1 MAEPMKLEMT
11 VPGAN
16 PASKFNPNGQ
26 GYDYERAISSGMGP
40 AASGPNAGHWG
51 SVAPVTTE
59 EMATHGLPEGS
70 SIMLKGSLHPTWDK
84 AIAAE
89 NARGSNIQKRGDRY
103 FSVPQPS
110 NKQLYELLDSLKS
123 EQNSNLTV
131 SIDNAVKS
139 NSDVAAEDQK
149 LSSEIGLPPD
159 VVARNREKIH
169 QDLRASRIKEIADN
183 GMNPALKKLFA
194 DPEFAKIAHPDADGL
209 SVVEQSARA
218 IKAVGSGAVG
228 SLLGGGI
235 KGTGTIINDLA
246 YFQTGDKNLKLG
258 SPIYEVGQSIE
269 DFSKKYLRP
278 SGNLNKIEQV
288 AEGVGQAGGQ
298 VALWLLSPAAKVTSL
313 SLMLGQGAT
322 AMEEMIKNDPVSRT
336 ASEVDKAA
344 QRLTG
349 AAITAVTNT
358 LATKFFISAPQTLA
372 LSNKWLHHSIT
383 VGLGAGVEGITELAE
398 NVLHDM
404 AGAMTNPE
412 SKIKWAEAQDA
423 GEIGAYVGA
432 IVQSIA
438 NAALHIKANKQKS
451 EFEKLQTAGGEQ
463 GLKQKSPDAYSKFSD
478 SVAAHM
484 ANTTD
489 GPITDVY
496 IDRNTFKQALTDNKI
511 DPVAVGKAIPSIGA
525 QVDSVDVGGDIVI
538 PMNDWIG
545 KVVGTDIGAMLSPHA
560 RGSVDA
566 PSLSEVQQ
574 ATAMQPEMSEQ
585 ILAAIAKKQTSD
597 AFVKSSHE
605 VQDIMFQQLKQT
617 GRYADPVSRINAQFV
632 RDFVVTQAANQN
644 MMPMD
649 FFNKYMYKVAAEGES
664 TFNQDSVMGINVKND
679 IKAGVRYA
687 DDIVDGKK
695 MYETRDTD
703 SLRAY
708 VGSRVAIVRTGEG
721 AAKAIGEVT
730 LGEPLVVNEEQ
741 FNAMRDKHL
750 VPAGSTFDIKPG
762 GVKYLYPVTDAT
774 RFESEKDVG
783 KGIVSRR
790 VFNQPSTLARG
801 DVTQPLVERGER
813 ALDEQTR
820 VSETERVAIDKAAKE
835 ADVSAIE
842 IERQIRKH
850 KKAHPVSDGWA
861 PLEFIGVSLND
872 NGGYALK
879 YKSIAYQ
886 FDEDSSG
893 EVLKPGTPEYAARTE
908 ALAKAMHDEVLLVY
922 ERALAGDENAAS
934 IIRQAGW
941 YKEMRSRL
949 RKEFGGLGDL
959 FADLLGATSPNTPV
973 RTNWESAV
981 DLLRRASR
989 GDFDEIMPKWV
1000 EWSNAI
1006 DEAET
1011 EFAAWFNGQVASGRS
1026 KADITDEVG
1035 LAAFKIQQ
1043 KKNGLTAKQIK
1054 ELPEYQRLY
1063 DELTQTEYHQKYA
1076 EVAALRELPDD
1087 LVLRKESGPKYGFNG
1102 RNAIRAMLD
1111 LWRVVRDPNADIG
1124 IGGTAPKALNFSGN
1138 LIGFRE
1144 KATIDVWAARLLQ
1157 RLSGR
1162 VRIPSMAESSVSGKM
1177 LSTGE
1182 TTQAFGFGQEVFKK
1196 AVKEIRIDPIMS
1208 KNDLLSKIN
1217 DDDLQAIVWFLEKEV
1232 WTKGNWTS
1240 AAGEGGSFEYEADLT
1255 GQPEQARIR
1264 ELRKIADSGAF
1275 ATEKQKAKA
1284 QIDMDS
1290 LKVKRSVFREQREL
1304 AKKDKNKRGINA
1316 AVRNIKKLDKAI
1328 LRQKNILDA
1337 PSPEVVKQRRRKALD
1352 ELKLLTRTVDRFMG
1366 GLSIQQS
1373 TKNQGVDFVPS
1384 DSDMA
1389 VLGEDIRTSVYES
1402 DNGATVLGSKVLS
1415 TQGYYGSP
1423 ERSLDLEVI
1432 ARAGF
1437 NPNPMWLKMLKA
1449 AQKKGQDSTF
1459 LSRVLR
1465 DKEEVYFD
1473 RHRPG
1478 VEIYFREAG
1487 AIDAL
1492 QPILKKLANQGIEFY
1507 TVIVD
1512 GKRSPEAMAGAMP
1525 PALGVR
1531 FQFVPEMRERYGLDD
1546 FKWSELT
1553 TEEVAVKIEEAGKS
1567 LRKLADQVTSQ
1578 VEGVSFAGQFWY
1590 ETEVAF
1596 KNQYQEKID
1605 AITRRSAEE
1614 RDQGTRG
1621 ARWSGESI
1629 SEGVKNAANW
1639 VREARAQTERDGSVP
1654 SGGQPGT
1661 EAQAGA
1667 RETGN
1672 GSGKYSSGGLTPLEG
1687 GPVRGEDTSPDIKLV
1702 RVAEQYA
1709 ADNGID
1715 LKRQSEY
1722 AQVDPARATRIADA
1736 YAEMKHDPQNPVVA
1750 EAYQNMIKQ
1759 TRAQYQALVDAG
1771 YEFYFYDNTN
1781 DPYDGNPWNAMRDL
1795 RANQRMGVYS
1805 TEAGFGSGGTAGTVD
1820 QNVSNNPLLEDT
1832 GLVWMFNGKPRK
1844 VLANDLFRAVH
1855 DAFGHGLEGAGF
1867 RAAGEEN
1874 AWQAHVRLFTGSAVA
1889 ALTSETRGQ
1898 NSWTNFGPYGEHNR
1912 TAKVEDTIFADQ
1924 KTGLLPEFALT
1935 EGRVGDQRIAPEV
1948 RPTKLLRQ
1956 PVQGQEDAR
1965 GGFDPT
1971 TLTTILGTEADNS
1984 TFLHETAHFFLS
1996 VYADMAANP
2005 NATEQSKQDMQTILD
2020 WFGVKDLATWNQMS
2034 LDEQRK
2040 YHEQFA
2046 YNYEIY
2052 LFEGKAPNIKLQTIF
2067 DRFSA
2072 WLARVYK
2079 SIRDDLNAIYRQE
2092 HGTDLP
2098 ILTGEVRQVMDRM
2111 LATSEQIKQTETV
2124 RNMVPI
2130 FQTQE
2135 QSGMDDSEWAAYQEM
2150 SQEATNAA
2158 IGEMQTA
2165 SLRQMKW
2172 LSGARSRVL
2181 KEMQKETAEIRK
2193 SLRDKIVEEV
2203 KADPVYRAINWLKTG
2218 ETVDQNGNDIKVD
2231 AGYKLSI
2238 AAVKAMYPE
2247 SDTALYQGPDLKI
2260 LGMGKQRGMMS
2271 EDGLHPDLVAEM
2283 FGFKSGDDLVRAL
2296 VSARKFND
2304 EVNVRTDERMLA
2316 EHAELQDPKSIEVAV
2331 ESAIHNEARARFVSV
2346 ELRHLAKATAPVRV
2360 MLEAARQAAV
2370 AILASKP
2377 IGTIKPK
2384 NYAIAEARAA
2394 QEAID
2399 AYTRKSTPEQSA
2411 QSQYTRVYNK
2421 AIKDGMSE
2429 EAAVSSA
2436 KIKSEEARVSA
2447 QNRADEYKA
2456 KYNGASPEQVAIE
2469 AKRNQLL
2476 NNQLAA
2482 EAIKANRTVAKS
2494 LDLFKKVF
2502 TADSRIADKRDM
2514 NLVSAARAIL
2524 ANYGMG
2530 KTELPAGAYLAK
2542 VQEYDPEFYAEIEP
2556 MITAHL
2562 QQAKPITELTTDQFT
2577 DLSEQIQALWH
2588 LSRRNKQME
2597 IDGKMV
2603 DRNLIVAELVGRIG
2617 VIDTKKERRGYDK
2630 AMSDWDKR
2638 KIMLMGARAAMRRV
2652 ESWVDAMDGGKLDG
2666 PFRKYIWN
2674 PISEAV
2680 AEYRIAKNEYLQK
2693 YLDIVKS
2700 VEKGLAAGSIAAG
2713 EIGYTFKNKAEL
2725 LHAILHTGN
2734 ESNKRKLLL
2743 GRGWAEENQ
2752 DGSLNTARWDKFMSR
2767 MYAENKLSKVDF
2779 DFAQSVW
2786 DLLEEMKPAAQKVH
2800 KDMYGFYFNE
2810 ISANPVI
2817 TPFGIY
2823 RGGYVPAVTDP
2834 WINTDAA
2841 MRNEQETGQT
2851 DNSYMFPTT
2860 GRGFTKGR
2868 VEYNKPLMLDLG
2880 YFPSHLDKVLRF
2892 IHIEPKIK
2900 DVAKI
2905 VKTSKTF
2912 SAAMDQLDPTIRG
2925 DMLVPWLQRTAM
2937 QMIKTPMKGAG
2948 GKLADKF
2955 FSEVRTR
2962 TGMQMMVGNVTNA
2975 LQQLT
2980 GLSIGALK
2988 VKPGNLRNALWLYT
3002 RQPTDTSAMVTEK
3015 SKYMNTRMSNQQF
3028 EISKT
3033 IEELLLNPSKYDK
3046 LRSFAGKH
3054 GYFMQQGLQNVV
3066 DTIVWVGAYN
3076 QSMTETGNER
3086 DAVRAADSAVRL
3098 TQGSFSPEDVSR
3110 FETGTA
3116 FVRAFTM
3123 FYSYFN
3129 MQANLLGTE
3138 FTKTVKEFGVKK
3150 GMGQLLYIYTF
3161 AFMIPAV
3168 LSEII
3173 VQGAGGFAD
3182 GDDDEW
3188 DENDAM
3194 ALFFGSQARTAIAMI
3209 PIVGPSIMAGV
3220 NAWNSK
3226 PYDDRISTSAS
3237 ISALESTVRAPNTL
3251 YKAIA
3256 EDGSWKKAI
3265 RDTLTALG
3273 MITGLPLGQMGK
3285 PIGYAAD
3292 IAQGKVN
3299 PESAMD
3305 VTRGVI
3311 SGKDVNRP
3319 NQ

>member
-1 MAEPMKLEMT
+1 MQSDWA
-11 VPGAN
+11 
-16 PASKFNPNGQ
+16 Q
-26 GYDYERAISSGMGP
+26 GGKKQGFSTPKSIRAIKLLEEAVQTARERQQSLKYEISELPYNPDELGNSQNEGVLSELKKKWSEVDGEIRRLNTEIDNMSAVPTAPFVTDTQAWTALILKRMLRYAVDNGINTVSWTTGEMQAKRYDLSRYVSEVHYDPKSQRLQAYAKDGYSPIISGI
-40 AASGPNAGHWG
+40 
-51 SVAPVTTE
+51 VAPDKLADYIGKDAAGKLLAKKTTNIPTDKGVVP
-59 EMATHGLPEGS
+59 TH
-70 SIMLKGSLHPTWDK
+70 
-84 AIAAE
+84 
-89 NARGSNIQKRGDRY
+89 
-103 FSVPQPS
+103 V
-110 NKQLYELLDSLKS
+110 
-123 EQNSNLTV
+123 
-131 SIDNAVKS
+131 
-139 NSDVAAEDQK
+139 
-149 LSSEIGLPPD
+149 
-159 VVARNREKIH
+159 
-169 QDLRASRIKEIADN
+169 
-183 GMNPALKKLFA
+183 LKKLELKVGGEGMA
-194 DPEFAKIAHPDADGL
+194 AYYDAI
-209 SVVEQSARA
+209 V
-218 IKAVGSGAVG
+218 
-228 SLLGGGI
+228 
-235 KGTGTIINDLA
+235 
-246 YFQTGDKNLKLG
+246 
-258 SPIYEVGQSIE
+258 P
-269 DFSKKYLRP
+269 
-278 SGNLNKIEQV
+278 QV
-288 AEGVGQAGGQ
+288 A
-298 VALWLLSPAAKVTSL
+298 KKI
-313 SLMLGQGAT
+313 
-322 AMEEMIKNDPVSRT
+322 IK
-336 ASEVDKAA
+336 
-344 QRLTG
+344 
-349 AAITAVTNT
+349 
-358 LATKFFISAPQTLA
+358 
-372 LSNKWLHHSIT
+372 SI
-383 VGLGAGVEGITELAE
+383 
-398 NVLHDM
+398 
-404 AGAMTNPE
+404 
-412 SKIKWAEAQDA
+412 
-423 GEIGAYVGA
+423 
-432 IVQSIA
+432 
-438 NAALHIKANKQKS
+438 
-451 EFEKLQTAGGEQ
+451 GGEL
-463 GLKQKSPDAYSKFSD
+463 GKSNIEG
-478 SVAAHM
+478 M
-484 ANTTD
+484 AD
-489 GPITDVY
+489 
-496 IDRNTFKQALTDNKI
+496 
-511 DPVAVGKAIPSIGA
+511 
-525 QVDSVDVGGDIVI
+525 
-538 PMNDWIG
+538 
-545 KVVGTDIGAMLSPHA
+545 
-560 RGSVDA
+560 
-566 PSLSEVQQ
+566 
-574 ATAMQPEMSEQ
+574 
-585 ILAAIAKKQTSD
+585 
-597 AFVKSSHE
+597 
-605 VQDIMFQQLKQT
+605 
-617 GRYADPVSRINAQFV
+617 
-632 RDFVVTQAANQN
+632 TQAI
-644 MMPMD
+644 
-649 FFNKYMYKVAAEGES
+649 Y
-664 TFNQDSVMGINVKND
+664 
-679 IKAGVRYA
+679 
-687 DDIVDGKK
+687 
-695 MYETRDTD
+695 
-703 SLRAY
+703 
-708 VGSRVAIVRTGEG
+708 
-721 AAKAIGEVT
+721 
-730 LGEPLVVNEEQ
+730 
-741 FNAMRDKHL
+741 
-750 VPAGSTFDIKPG
+750 
-762 GVKYLYPVTDAT
+762 
-774 RFESEKDVG
+774 
-783 KGIVSRR
+783 
-790 VFNQPSTLARG
+790 
-801 DVTQPLVERGER
+801 
-813 ALDEQTR
+813 
-820 VSETERVAIDKAAKE
+820 
-835 ADVSAIE
+835 
-842 IERQIRKH
+842 
-850 KKAHPVSDGWA
+850 
-861 PLEFIGVSLND
+861 
-872 NGGYALK
+872 
-879 YKSIAYQ
+879 
-886 FDEDSSG
+886 
-893 EVLKPGTPEYAARTE
+893 
-908 ALAKAMHDEVLLVY
+908 
-922 ERALAGDENAAS
+922 
-934 IIRQAGW
+934 
-941 YKEMRSRL
+941 
-949 RKEFGGLGDL
+949 
-959 FADLLGATSPNTPV
+959 
-973 RTNWESAV
+973 
-981 DLLRRASR
+981 
-989 GDFDEIMPKWV
+989 
-1000 EWSNAI
+1000 
-1006 DEAET
+1006 
-1011 EFAAWFNGQVASGRS
+1011 
-1026 KADITDEVG
+1026 IT
-1035 LAAFKIQQ
+1035 
-1043 KKNGLTAKQIK
+1043 
-1054 ELPEYQRLY
+1054 
-1063 DELTQTEYHQKYA
+1063 
-1076 EVAALRELPDD
+1076 
-1087 LVLRKESGPKYGFNG
+1087 
-1102 RNAIRAMLD
+1102 
-1111 LWRVVRDPNADIG
+1111 
-1124 IGGTAPKALNFSGN
+1124 
-1138 LIGFRE
+1138 
-1144 KATIDVWAARLLQ
+1144 
-1157 RLSGR
+1157 
-1162 VRIPSMAESSVSGKM
+1162 
-1177 LSTGE
+1177 
-1182 TTQAFGFGQEVFKK
+1182 
-1196 AVKEIRIDPIMS
+1196 
-1208 KNDLLSKIN
+1208 
-1217 DDDLQAIVWFLEKEV
+1217 
-1232 WTKGNWTS
+1232 
-1240 AAGEGGSFEYEADLT
+1240 
-1255 GQPEQARIR
+1255 
-1264 ELRKIADSGAF
+1264 
-1275 ATEKQKAKA
+1275 
-1284 QIDMDS
+1284 
-1290 LKVKRSVFREQREL
+1290 
-1304 AKKDKNKRGINA
+1304 
-1316 AVRNIKKLDKAI
+1316 
-1328 LRQKNILDA
+1328 
-1337 PSPEVVKQRRRKALD
+1337 
-1352 ELKLLTRTVDRFMG
+1352 
-1366 GLSIQQS
+1366 
-1373 TKNQGVDFVPS
+1373 
-1384 DSDMA
+1384 
-1389 VLGEDIRTSVYES
+1389 
-1402 DNGATVLGSKVLS
+1402 
-1415 TQGYYGSP
+1415 
-1423 ERSLDLEVI
+1423 
-1432 ARAGF
+1432 
-1437 NPNPMWLKMLKA
+1437 
-1449 AQKKGQDSTF
+1449 
-1459 LSRVLR
+1459 
-1465 DKEEVYFD
+1465 
-1473 RHRPG
+1473 
-1478 VEIYFREAG
+1478 
-1487 AIDAL
+1487 
-1492 QPILKKLANQGIEFY
+1492 
-1507 TVIVD
+1507 
-1512 GKRSPEAMAGAMP
+1512 
-1525 PALGVR
+1525 
-1531 FQFVPEMRERYGLDD
+1531 PEMRDNIL
-1546 FKWSELT
+1546 
-1553 TEEVAVKIEEAGKS
+1553 
-1567 LRKLADQVTSQ
+1567 
-1578 VEGVSFAGQFWY
+1578 
-1590 ETEVAF
+1590 
-1596 KNQYQEKID
+1596 
-1605 AITRRSAEE
+1605 
-1614 RDQGTRG
+1614 
-1621 ARWSGESI
+1621 
-1629 SEGVKNAANW
+1629 
-1639 VREARAQTERDGSVP
+1639 
-1654 SGGQPGT
+1654 GGQ
-1661 EAQAGA
+1661 
-1667 RETGN
+1667 
-1672 GSGKYSSGGLTPLEG
+1672 
-1687 GPVRGEDTSPDIKLV
+1687 
-1702 RVAEQYA
+1702 
-1709 ADNGID
+1709 
-1715 LKRQSEY
+1715 
-1722 AQVDPARATRIADA
+1722 
-1736 YAEMKHDPQNPVVA
+1736 
-1750 EAYQNMIKQ
+1750 
-1759 TRAQYQALVDAG
+1759 AL
-1771 YEFYFYDNTN
+1771 F
-1781 DPYDGNPWNAMRDL
+1781 
-1795 RANQRMGVYS
+1795 
-1805 TEAGFGSGGTAGTVD
+1805 
-1820 QNVSNNPLLEDT
+1820 
-1832 GLVWMFNGKPRK
+1832 
-1844 VLANDLFRAVH
+1844 
-1855 DAFGHGLEGAGF
+1855 
-1867 RAAGEEN
+1867 
-1874 AWQAHVRLFTGSAVA
+1874 
-1889 ALTSETRGQ
+1889 
-1898 NSWTNFGPYGEHNR
+1898 
-1912 TAKVEDTIFADQ
+1912 
-1924 KTGLLPEFALT
+1924 
-1935 EGRVGDQRIAPEV
+1935 
-1948 RPTKLLRQ
+1948 Q
-1956 PVQGQEDAR
+1956 PVQGQDEAR

-2370 AILASKP
+2370 AILASRP

-2399 AYTRKSTPEQSA
+2399 AIKKGDTA
-2411 QSQYTRVYNK
+2411 K
-2421 AIKDGMSE
+2421 AL
-2429 EAAVSSA
+2429 
-2436 KIKSEEARVSA
+2436 
-2447 QNRADEYKA
+2447 
-2456 KYNGASPEQVAIE
+2456 E

-2603 DRNLIVAELVGRIG
+2603 DRNLIVAELVDRVG
-2617 VIDTKKERRGYDK
+2617 VLDTKKERRGYDK

-2734 ESNKRKLLL
+2734 ESNKRKMLL

-2752 DGSLNTARWDKFMSR
+2752 DGSLNTARWDNFMSR

-2817 TPFGIY
+2817 TPFGVY

-2905 VKTSKTF
+2905 VKTSQTF

-2962 TGMQMMVGNVTNA
+2962 TGMQLMVGNITNA

-2980 GLSIGALK
+2980 GISIGALK
-2988 VKPGNLRNALWLYT
+2988 VRPANLRNALWLLV
-3002 RQPTDTSAMVTEK
+3002 RQPTDTVAMVSEK
-3015 SKYMNTRMSNQQF
+3015 SKFMLTRMSNQQF

-3046 LRSFAGKH
+3046 LRAFAGKH
-3054 GYFMQQGLQNVV
+3054 GYFMQQGLQNTV

-3076 QSMTETGNER
+3076 QSMAETGNEK

-3098 TQGSFSPEDVSR
+3098 TQGSFAPEDVSR
-3110 FETGTA
+3110 FETGNS

-3150 GMGQLLYIYTF
+3150 GMGHLLYIYTF

-3194 ALFFGSQARTAIAMI
+3194 ALFFGSQARTAMAMV
-3209 PIVGPSIMAGV
+3209 PIVGPSVLAGV

-3237 ISALESTVRAPNTL
+3237 VSALESTVRAPNTL

-3256 EDGSWKKAI
+3256 EDGSWKKAV

>member
-1 MAEPMKLEMT
+1 MSDIT
-11 VPGAN
+11 VPNYGN
-16 PASKFNPNGQ
+16 RQDGSRKGPGFLGELKRPDGSVSTELSIGVNLNGQ
-26 GYDYERAISSGMGP
+26 DREIPSLVPTLHPLEINHLLQGNEPTRVIVNKAVAHAQSRILKGLSVFQEGNASNAGLAIQLTANDNPDAAAKDTILARNSGVPVGLVNDFRDEYVAKEKVNNAMPLLNNSPKLSNFLSQDLNRAKISNDSIENLASMENKYGAFRSIDRSIVEEVTQPFMRGFASFKKGFATNLQESGLMAGYERQRAAAAKQGGASYTPQIETENRLASYQRVIESYPTPEKIQRGLEEIHGAEGLKDATKAIFQNPTSVREVIFQSLGTYAPVLAMAAATRSLGPMGASTVAPFFSKEALRFGATIGFGSFATEYASSLDEAIS
-40 AASGPNAGHWG
+40 NKAGDL
-51 SVAPVTTE
+51 SVPGNLYKVLTNEKVME
-59 EMATHGLPEGS
+59 E
-70 SIMLKGSLHPTWDK
+70 
-84 AIAAE
+84 
-89 NARGSNIQKRGDRY
+89 ARG
-103 FSVPQPS
+103 
-110 NKQLYELLDSLKS
+110 
-123 EQNSNLTV
+123 
-131 SIDNAVKS
+131 NAVK
-139 NSDVAAEDQK
+139 
-149 LSSEIGLPPD
+149 
-159 VVARNREKIH
+159 R
-169 QDLRASRIKEIADN
+169 
-183 GMNPALKKLFA
+183 
-194 DPEFAKIAHPDADGL
+194 GL
-209 SVVEQSARA
+209 SVAAFDMVTGTVAG
-218 IKAVGSGAVG
+218 KLLSGAT
-228 SLLGGGI
+228 S
-235 KGTGTIINDLA
+235 KA
-246 YFQTGDKNLKLG
+246 A
-258 SPIYEVGQSIE
+258 SIAP
-269 DFSKKYLRP
+269 RIA
-278 SGNLNKIEQV
+278 G
-288 AEGVGQAGGQ
+288 EGLIQAGGG
-298 VALWLLSPAAKVTSL
+298 AA
-313 SLMLGQGAT
+313 GEAT
-322 AMEEMIKNDPVSRT
+322 AQFAANEKYNPGAILLEAFAELPTALVEAPFNYRSMKSDAERAEKSGAILEDLNKLVMSDKVLKRDKETFSEWIKQATEDGPVENVYILAKTLKQANLADKLMEVSPSVKGQFT
-336 ASEVDKAA
+336 SAMASDGEIQIPIAEY
-344 QRLTG
+344 LTN
-349 AAITAVTNT
+349 I
-358 LATKFFISAPQTLA
+358 AP
-372 LSNKWLHHSIT
+372 
-383 VGLGAGVEGITELAE
+383 TELSGQIL
-398 NVLHDM
+398 NDLRID
-404 AGAMTNPE
+404 GDTMT
-412 SKIKWAEAQDA
+412 KGQ
-423 GEIGAYVGA
+423 
-432 IVQSIA
+432 
-438 NAALHIKANKQKS
+438 AALFTKNKSEELQAAYEIQLQKHKANEVFTKS
-451 EFEKLQTAGGEQ
+451 A
-463 GLKQKSPDAYSKFSD
+463 
-478 SVAAHM
+478 
-484 ANTTD
+484 
-489 GPITDVY
+489 
-496 IDRNTFKQALTDNKI
+496 
-511 DPVAVGKAIPSIGA
+511 
-525 QVDSVDVGGDIVI
+525 
-538 PMNDWIG
+538 
-545 KVVGTDIGAMLSPHA
+545 
-560 RGSVDA
+560 
-566 PSLSEVQQ
+566 
-574 ATAMQPEMSEQ
+574 
-585 ILAAIAKKQTSD
+585 
-597 AFVKSSHE
+597 HE
-605 VQDIMFQQLKQT
+605 VQDIMFRQIKQT
-617 GRYADPVSRINAQFV
+617 GRYADPVSRINAQLV
-632 RDFVVTQAANQN
+632 RDFVVTQAASQN
-644 MMPMD
+644 VMPMD
-649 FFNKYMYKVAAEGES
+649 FFNKYMYKVTAEGQAA
-664 TFNQDSVMGINVKND
+664 FNQDAVAATDIISQTQEFKDWFGNSVVKNAEGKPTVLFHGTAD
-679 IKAGVRYA
+679 NVTDFDPNHPNRKDTGWLGTGAYLTDSTEAADLYAQQKAKGITGQNVMPVYARLENPYTATKEEKAAVKAGGRAAADAFTKKLMDAGHDGVIYQMSPDAKEIVVFNPAGVKSVFNEGTWSLETKNLLKQSLSTRLPSSAKTTEDPMSSVLNITFDVAMSDEKTLAKNVRVLQDTVNFRRLRGTGARDINRNVESIIDHMVSNLIKLHDSFPAEMRDRAKLWYDGGRKTVEEWANRYGISEMQAAAAIAVLSPQNGWFPNVSSAERVADIIFGMQSFVWDSAMTEEANKIPQEKPEDKIKMKMAEGKSLGELLNDPEIAARWIRVYDQTYNNRSYRILTPEGGVSGYA
-687 DDIVDGKK
+687 TIKDGSDATMAWKSFGAIAKAVSIYTDGRASNVYYQLGKEHKVRNFYNNLFAPESPLGFVTIDTHAVAAALLRPLAASDTEVNQAFGSAGSSSSSYTGLNGTYPIYLEAYRRAAEAKGISPRQMQSITWEAARGLFEASKKSGMKTEANAIWSRYKSGDIDQEQAQKEIFLLAGGIASPSWSNVPFNDTVSRTYEGPAQKAIDAIGNVGAKPNPVNVLFEVAPDPNDAELTAAWNALSQDDKFRISQDITAAIIPKILEEIGSSGKVSATIGGYLGATNPSLSLSIDRKELAVTAAKLIGHALSQDAMVVISEQQITGTSAVGAVSIDLPEGYGEKEISALYDKLWELERDGKK
-695 MYETRDTD
+695 LVNGYTAQDGNM
-703 SLRAY
+703 
-708 VGSRVAIVRTGEG
+708 AILNQSG
-721 AAKAIGEVT
+721 
-730 LGEPLVVNEEQ
+730 LSNEE
-741 FNAMRDKHL
+741 F
-750 VPAGSTFDIKPG
+750 
-762 GVKYLYPVTDAT
+762 
-774 RFESEKDVG
+774 
-783 KGIVSRR
+783 
-790 VFNQPSTLARG
+790 
-801 DVTQPLVERGER
+801 
-813 ALDEQTR
+813 
-820 VSETERVAIDKAAKE
+820 
-835 ADVSAIE
+835 
-842 IERQIRKH
+842 
-850 KKAHPVSDGWA
+850 
-861 PLEFIGVSLND
+861 
-872 NGGYALK
+872 
-879 YKSIAYQ
+879 
-886 FDEDSSG
+886 
-893 EVLKPGTPEYAARTE
+893 
-908 ALAKAMHDEVLLVY
+908 
-922 ERALAGDENAAS
+922 AS
-934 IIRQAGW
+934 II
-941 YKEMRSRL
+941 ESRL
-949 RKEFGGLGDL
+949 GSEFVIRENNVFSALINKEEYGYDNNKEP
-959 FADLLGATSPNTPV
+959 AATG
-973 RTNWESAV
+973 RTSLQKRNDRFREEANS
-981 DLLRRASR
+981 LLRES
-989 GDFDEIMPKWV
+989 I
-1000 EWSNAI
+1000 
-1006 DEAET
+1006 AET
-1011 EFAAWFNGQVASGRS
+1011 
-1026 KADITDEVG
+1026 
-1035 LAAFKIQQ
+1035 
-1043 KKNGLTAKQIK
+1043 
-1054 ELPEYQRLY
+1054 
-1063 DELTQTEYHQKYA
+1063 
-1076 EVAALRELPDD
+1076 
-1087 LVLRKESGPKYGFNG
+1087 
-1102 RNAIRAMLD
+1102 
-1111 LWRVVRDPNADIG
+1111 
-1124 IGGTAPKALNFSGN
+1124 
-1138 LIGFRE
+1138 
-1144 KATIDVWAARLLQ
+1144 
-1157 RLSGR
+1157 
-1162 VRIPSMAESSVSGKM
+1162 
-1177 LSTGE
+1177 
-1182 TTQAFGFGQEVFKK
+1182 
-1196 AVKEIRIDPIMS
+1196 
-1208 KNDLLSKIN
+1208 
-1217 DDDLQAIVWFLEKEV
+1217 
-1232 WTKGNWTS
+1232 
-1240 AAGEGGSFEYEADLT
+1240 
-1255 GQPEQARIR
+1255 
-1264 ELRKIADSGAF
+1264 
-1275 ATEKQKAKA
+1275 
-1284 QIDMDS
+1284 
-1290 LKVKRSVFREQREL
+1290 
-1304 AKKDKNKRGINA
+1304 
-1316 AVRNIKKLDKAI
+1316 
-1328 LRQKNILDA
+1328 
-1337 PSPEVVKQRRRKALD
+1337 
-1352 ELKLLTRTVDRFMG
+1352 
-1366 GLSIQQS
+1366 
-1373 TKNQGVDFVPS
+1373 
-1384 DSDMA
+1384 
-1389 VLGEDIRTSVYES
+1389 
-1402 DNGATVLGSKVLS
+1402 
-1415 TQGYYGSP
+1415 
-1423 ERSLDLEVI
+1423 
-1432 ARAGF
+1432 
-1437 NPNPMWLKMLKA
+1437 
-1449 AQKKGQDSTF
+1449 
-1459 LSRVLR
+1459 
-1465 DKEEVYFD
+1465 
-1473 RHRPG
+1473 
-1478 VEIYFREAG
+1478 
-1487 AIDAL
+1487 
-1492 QPILKKLANQGIEFY
+1492 
-1507 TVIVD
+1507 
-1512 GKRSPEAMAGAMP
+1512 
-1525 PALGVR
+1525 
-1531 FQFVPEMRERYGLDD
+1531 
-1546 FKWSELT
+1546 
-1553 TEEVAVKIEEAGKS
+1553 
-1567 LRKLADQVTSQ
+1567 
-1578 VEGVSFAGQFWY
+1578 
-1590 ETEVAF
+1590 
-1596 KNQYQEKID
+1596 
-1605 AITRRSAEE
+1605 
-1614 RDQGTRG
+1614 GTRG
-1621 ARWSGESI
+1621 
-1629 SEGVKNAANW
+1629 
-1639 VREARAQTERDGSVP
+1639 
-1654 SGGQPGT
+1654 
-1661 EAQAGA
+1661 
-1667 RETGN
+1667 TGN
-1672 GSGKYSSGGLTPLEG
+1672 GVGKYSSGGLTPLEG

-1722 AQVDPARATRIADA
+1722 AQVDPARAARIADA
-1736 YAEMKHDPQNPVVA
+1736 YAEMKHDPQDPVVA

-1781 DPYDGNPWNAMRDL
+1781 DPYAGNPWNAMRDL

-1805 TEAGFGSGGTAGTVD
+1805 TEAGFGSGDTAGTVD

-1832 GLVWMFNGKPRK
+1832 GLTWMFDGKPRK

-1898 NSWTNFGPYGEHNR
+1898 NSWTNFGPYGEQNR

-1935 EGRVGDQRIAPEV
+1935 EGLVGDQKITAPV
-1948 RPTKLLRQ
+1948 TPKVNLLKQ

-2005 NATEQSKQDMQTILD
+2005 NATEQSKQDMQTVLD

-2092 HGTDLP
+2092 HGADLP

-2193 SLRDKIVEEV
+2193 SLRDKVVEEV

-2238 AAVKAMYPE
+2238 ADVKAMYPE

-2271 EDGLHPDLVAEM
+2271 EDGLHPDMVAEM

-2370 AILASKP
+2370 AILASRP

-2394 QEAID
+2394 QEAINALKKGD
-2399 AYTRKSTPEQSA
+2399 TA
-2411 QSQYTRVYNK
+2411 
-2421 AIKDGMSE
+2421 
-2429 EAAVSSA
+2429 
-2436 KIKSEEARVSA
+2436 
-2447 QNRADEYKA
+2447 
-2456 KYNGASPEQVAIE
+2456 GAME

-2476 NNQLAA
+2476 NNQLAS
-2482 EAIKANRTVAKS
+2482 EAIKVNRSVAKS

-2524 ANYGMG
+2524 ANYGLG

-2588 LSRRNKQME
+2588 LSRRSKQME

-2603 DRNLIVAELVGRIG
+2603 DRNLIVSELVDRID
-2617 VIDTKKERRGYDK
+2617 VVDTKKERRGYDK

-2652 ESWVDAMDGGKLDG
+2652 ESWVDAMDAGKLDG

-2700 VEKGLAAGSIAAG
+2700 VEKGLSAGSIDAN

-2734 ESNKRKLLL
+2734 ESNKRKMLL

-2752 DGSLNTARWDKFMSR
+2752 DGSLNTARWDNFMSR
-2767 MYAENKLSKVDF
+2767 MYAENRLSKVDF

-2892 IHIEPKIK
+2892 TYIEPKIK

-2905 VKTSKTF
+2905 VKTSQTF
-2912 SAAMDQLDPTIRG
+2912 SAAMDRLDPTIRG

-2937 QMIKTPMKGAG
+2937 QMIKTPMKGSG

-2962 TGMQMMVGNVTNA
+2962 TGMQMMVGNITNA

-3002 RQPTDTSAMVTEK
+3002 RQPTDTSTMVAEK

-3033 IEELLLNPSKYDK
+3033 IDELLLNPSKYDK

-3054 GYFMQQGLQNVV
+3054 GYFMQQGLQNAV

-3285 PIGYAAD
+3285 PLGYAAD
-3292 IAQGKVN
+3292 IAQGRV
-3299 PESAMD
+3299 ESGSAMD

>member
-1 MAEPMKLEMT
+1 MANSDLLLQKWKSERAFTAEPISTVDTSSPSDKLLESWKQKESQNFTISVNDAVKVNADDAAHIQNIARELSLSTDVVESNKSDLDAFVKARRIEMSSLAR
-11 VPGAN
+11 AN
-16 PASKFNPNGQ
+16 PVLNYKFTNP
-26 GYDYERAISSGMGP
+26 D
-40 AASGPNAGHWG
+40 
-51 SVAPVTTE
+51 
-59 EMATHGLPEGS
+59 
-70 SIMLKGSLHPTWDK
+70 
-84 AIAAE
+84 
-89 NARGSNIQKRGDRY
+89 
-103 FSVPQPS
+103 
-110 NKQLYELLDSLKS
+110 
-123 EQNSNLTV
+123 
-131 SIDNAVKS
+131 
-139 NSDVAAEDQK
+139 
-149 LSSEIGLPPD
+149 
-159 VVARNREKIH
+159 
-169 QDLRASRIKEIADN
+169 
-183 GMNPALKKLFA
+183 
-194 DPEFAKIAHPDADGL
+194 FAKVAHPDYENLG
-209 SVVEQSARA
+209 VVEKSTRA
-218 IKAVGSGAVG
+218 IQAFGSGITED
-228 SLLGGGI
+228 LIGGGLEGMGQFTNTAVRKI
-235 KGTGTIINDLA
+235 TGYDTSIGKGL
-246 YFQTGDKNLKLG
+246 
-258 SPIYEVGQSIE
+258 IYGGKKIQEL
-269 DFSKKYLRP
+269 SKQYIAP
-278 SGNLNKIEQV
+278 SGGDLTKVEQV
-288 AEGVGQAGGQ
+288 SRGLGQATAQ
-298 VALWLLSPAAKVTSL
+298 VGMAFLGPAGVANATMLLI
-313 SLMLGQGAT
+313 GQGAKT
-322 AMEEMIKNDPVSRT
+322 AR
-336 ASEVDKAA
+336 DKIDLSPIALQA
-344 QRLTG
+344 PKSDQDWQVLTG
-349 AAITAVTNT
+349 GAITGAIEMV
-358 LATKFFISAPQTLA
+358 ATKLMLNTPQTLA
-372 LSNKWLHHSIT
+372 LKNKLYDYAAK
-383 VGLGAGVEGITELAE
+383 VALGATQEALTEYAE
-398 NVLHDM
+398 NIAHDVNQI
-404 AGAMTNPE
+404 AFTEPN
-412 SKIKWAEAQDA
+412 SKIKWSEAADSA
-423 GEIGAYVGA
+423 EIGGYVGG
-432 IVQSIA
+432 IVQGVI
-438 NAALHIKANKQKS
+438 NAGLHIRSRGQQQSFQDLNTATGRQKLKERS
-451 EFEKLQTAGGEQ
+451 EG
-463 GLKQKSPDAYSKFSD
+463 AYSSYSD
-478 SVAAHM
+478 AVANHM
-484 ANTTD
+484 ANSSNGEVTS
-489 GPITDVY
+489 VF
-496 IDRNTFKQALTDNKI
+496 IDAKAFRQALTDNKI
-511 DPVAVGKAIPSIGA
+511 DPESVGKELPSIGK
-525 QVDSVDVGGDIVI
+525 QLEVTSNVGGDIEI
-538 PMNDWIG
+538 PMNEWIG
-545 KVVGTDIGAMLSPHA
+545 KVAGTSIGDILTPHVRA
-560 RGSVDA
+560 SVDA
-566 PSLSEVQQ
+566 LSANEVQQ
-574 ATAMQPEMSEQ
+574 AQAMLPDMSKQ
-585 ILAAIAKKQTSD
+585 VLDVLAKKQTND

-649 FFNKYMYKVAAEGES
+649 FFNKYMYKVTAEGQAAYNQDAVAATDIISQTQEFKDWFGNSVVKNAEGKPTVLFHGTADNVTDFDPNHPNRKDTGWLGTGAYLTDSTEAADLYAQQKAKGITGQNVMPVYARLENPYTATKEEKAAVKAGGRAAADAFTKKLIAAGHDGVIYQMSPDAKEIVVFNPAGVKSVFNEGTWSLETKNLLKQPKKPVDIKNTYVDENRVGIVLGTGPGIFGWHYSNGEIAPPISAPTPIQGLPNAANIGRSVASILSSTKTKKLIEELFGITNLKAIPINGMWKGSEEASFILTGDGMDFDSANELSKFLGLMMSQEATLVTQPTSEISSDNIPAFYMGYGQKLTPEQLSSIANLAKEQGINYSTTADGRAIKVLYFDGEAGAAEFDSKIKAFSAANGFTQEGTFEIRSNQNDTESISSLAGNIQLQASAAGPSDLFRRSIDNILAPYAKAVAAEGYRFSADRFAERFGLSDPEREYIRTALYPKKGADLS
-664 TFNQDSVMGINVKND
+664 TAGIIDGTETLEVAKSSKAKKPKATNND
-679 IKAGVRYA
+679 IMFALQNRAGAIGQIEPGDYSAAAQKIISEGISSEIISSLSTPTGKSAVGWYDRALKAAKKLYYSVFPTMQSNDNIESFFNAVLGIASQGA
-687 DDIVDGKK
+687 DVFTNSTNAGRMNELILNQGMTISKAISALYGTFGKDTRAIENNYEKLEFLLKQVGKDKLRAKLSKTKTVGEWNKIFREDKSLHFGGEKIELAGKADQKVTGWMAFGPKIGSFINNLSGDYSTLTADLWFSRTWNRFLGYVFVHTPQAESHQYDQFRRAVLAEASRTTEPKSVAKDGTVEQWEHGEDLAGYGYNNARQLPQEEIDQLVADPDAMFELATYLEDMYRKGFDYTGGKGDGYSTKSDLRRAAKNWIEGRKNSVALPRTDSEREFQQSTMEIAQKIIKRKTGIDITIADMQAVLWYHEKELFGKLGSVSKKAKPADYEDAAREFVNLYNSGDLFLGVDGK
-695 MYETRDTD
+695 YL
-703 SLRAY
+703 S
-708 VGSRVAIVRTGEG
+708 GS
-721 AAKAIGEVT
+721 K
-730 LGEPLVVNEEQ
+730 
-741 FNAMRDKHL
+741 
-750 VPAGSTFDIKPG
+750 GS
-762 GVKYLYPVTDAT
+762 YL
-774 RFESEKDVG
+774 KKG
-783 KGIVSRR
+783 KG
-790 VFNQPSTLARG
+790 NL
-801 DVTQPLVERGER
+801 
-813 ALDEQTR
+813 
-820 VSETERVAIDKAAKE
+820 
-835 ADVSAIE
+835 
-842 IERQIRKH
+842 
-850 KKAHPVSDGWA
+850 
-861 PLEFIGVSLND
+861 
-872 NGGYALK
+872 LK
-879 YKSIAYQ
+879 
-886 FDEDSSG
+886 
-893 EVLKPGTPEYAARTE
+893 
-908 ALAKAMHDEVLLVY
+908 
-922 ERALAGDENAAS
+922 
-934 IIRQAGW
+934 
-941 YKEMRSRL
+941 
-949 RKEFGGLGDL
+949 
-959 FADLLGATSPNTPV
+959 
-973 RTNWESAV
+973 
-981 DLLRRASR
+981 
-989 GDFDEIMPKWV
+989 
-1000 EWSNAI
+1000 
-1006 DEAET
+1006 
-1011 EFAAWFNGQVASGRS
+1011 
-1026 KADITDEVG
+1026 
-1035 LAAFKIQQ
+1035 
-1043 KKNGLTAKQIK
+1043 
-1054 ELPEYQRLY
+1054 
-1063 DELTQTEYHQKYA
+1063 
-1076 EVAALRELPDD
+1076 
-1087 LVLRKESGPKYGFNG
+1087 
-1102 RNAIRAMLD
+1102 
-1111 LWRVVRDPNADIG
+1111 
-1124 IGGTAPKALNFSGN
+1124 
-1138 LIGFRE
+1138 
-1144 KATIDVWAARLLQ
+1144 
-1157 RLSGR
+1157 
-1162 VRIPSMAESSVSGKM
+1162 
-1177 LSTGE
+1177 
-1182 TTQAFGFGQEVFKK
+1182 
-1196 AVKEIRIDPIMS
+1196 
-1208 KNDLLSKIN
+1208 
-1217 DDDLQAIVWFLEKEV
+1217 
-1232 WTKGNWTS
+1232 
-1240 AAGEGGSFEYEADLT
+1240 
-1255 GQPEQARIR
+1255 
-1264 ELRKIADSGAF
+1264 
-1275 ATEKQKAKA
+1275 
-1284 QIDMDS
+1284 
-1290 LKVKRSVFREQREL
+1290 
-1304 AKKDKNKRGINA
+1304 
-1316 AVRNIKKLDKAI
+1316 
-1328 LRQKNILDA
+1328 
-1337 PSPEVVKQRRRKALD
+1337 
-1352 ELKLLTRTVDRFMG
+1352 
-1366 GLSIQQS
+1366 
-1373 TKNQGVDFVPS
+1373 
-1384 DSDMA
+1384 
-1389 VLGEDIRTSVYES
+1389 
-1402 DNGATVLGSKVLS
+1402 
-1415 TQGYYGSP
+1415 
-1423 ERSLDLEVI
+1423 
-1432 ARAGF
+1432 
-1437 NPNPMWLKMLKA
+1437 
-1449 AQKKGQDSTF
+1449 
-1459 LSRVLR
+1459 
-1465 DKEEVYFD
+1465 
-1473 RHRPG
+1473 
-1478 VEIYFREAG
+1478 
-1487 AIDAL
+1487 
-1492 QPILKKLANQGIEFY
+1492 
-1507 TVIVD
+1507 
-1512 GKRSPEAMAGAMP
+1512 
-1525 PALGVR
+1525 
-1531 FQFVPEMRERYGLDD
+1531 
-1546 FKWSELT
+1546 
-1553 TEEVAVKIEEAGKS
+1553 
-1567 LRKLADQVTSQ
+1567 
-1578 VEGVSFAGQFWY
+1578 
-1590 ETEVAF
+1590 
-1596 KNQYQEKID
+1596 
-1605 AITRRSAEE
+1605 
-1614 RDQGTRG
+1614 
-1621 ARWSGESI
+1621 
-1629 SEGVKNAANW
+1629 
-1639 VREARAQTERDGSVP
+1639 
-1654 SGGQPGT
+1654 
-1661 EAQAGA
+1661 
-1667 RETGN
+1667 
-1672 GSGKYSSGGLTPLEG
+1672 
-1687 GPVRGEDTSPDIKLV
+1687 
-1702 RVAEQYA
+1702 
-1709 ADNGID
+1709 
-1715 LKRQSEY
+1715 
-1722 AQVDPARATRIADA
+1722 
-1736 YAEMKHDPQNPVVA
+1736 
-1750 EAYQNMIKQ
+1750 
-1759 TRAQYQALVDAG
+1759 
-1771 YEFYFYDNTN
+1771 
-1781 DPYDGNPWNAMRDL
+1781 
-1795 RANQRMGVYS
+1795 
-1805 TEAGFGSGGTAGTVD
+1805 
-1820 QNVSNNPLLEDT
+1820 
-1832 GLVWMFNGKPRK
+1832 
-1844 VLANDLFRAVH
+1844 
-1855 DAFGHGLEGAGF
+1855 
-1867 RAAGEEN
+1867 
-1874 AWQAHVRLFTGSAVA
+1874 
-1889 ALTSETRGQ
+1889 
-1898 NSWTNFGPYGEHNR
+1898 
-1912 TAKVEDTIFADQ
+1912 
-1924 KTGLLPEFALT
+1924 
-1935 EGRVGDQRIAPEV
+1935 
-1948 RPTKLLRQ
+1948 Q
-1956 PVQGQEDAR
+1956 PVQGHEDAR

-2181 KEMQKETAEIRK
+2181 KEMQKGTAEIRK

-2238 AAVKAMYPE
+2238 ADVKAMYPE

-2399 AYTRKSTPEQSA
+2399 AIKKGDTA
-2411 QSQYTRVYNK
+2411 K
-2421 AIKDGMSE
+2421 AL
-2429 EAAVSSA
+2429 
-2436 KIKSEEARVSA
+2436 
-2447 QNRADEYKA
+2447 
-2456 KYNGASPEQVAIE
+2456 E

-2603 DRNLIVAELVGRIG
+2603 DRNLIVAELVDRVG

-2752 DGSLNTARWDKFMSR
+2752 DGSLNTARWDNFMSR

-2905 VKTSKTF
+2905 VKTSQTF

-3002 RQPTDTSAMVTEK
+3002 RQPTDTSAMVAEK

-3033 IEELLLNPSKYDK
+3033 IDELLLNPSKYDK

-3054 GYFMQQGLQNVV
+3054 GYFMQQGLQNAV
-3066 DTIVWVGAYN
+3066 DTIVWIGAYN